1 MEENEQASQEEKE
14 VREEDKD
21 QRVVLST
28 NGLSTDNNKRWYWG
42 KRKTDESKTKWRN
55 KREKST
61 NRIMANHLRDKKSSP
76 EITDAVSA
84 MKRTV
89 EINLEI
95 KRPVRKE
102 KKTKENSR
110 VKKMKKQIKELRQL
124 VARTERERAMK
135 K

>member
-1 MEENEQASQEEKE
+1 
-14 VREEDKD
+14 
-21 QRVVLST
+21 
-28 NGLSTDNNKRWYWG
+28 
-42 KRKTDESKTKWRN
+42 
-55 KREKST
+55 
-61 NRIMANHLRDKKSSP
+61 
-76 EITDAVSA
+76 

>member
-1 MEENEQASQEEKE
+1 
-14 VREEDKD
+14 
-21 QRVVLST
+21 
-28 NGLSTDNNKRWYWG
+28 
-42 KRKTDESKTKWRN
+42 
-55 KREKST
+55 
-61 NRIMANHLRDKKSSP
+61 MANHLRDKKSSP

-135 K
+135 I